1 MESKRRVGERRKEK
15 RIGKARKESREEK
28 KKWTQSGTLE
38 LYLIILMSSLML
50 TWSGTRNLV
59 LSRMGSCFS
68 PLYLSMI
75 TLQTKAQTESVSPL
89 LFWLMKFYDGNISCA
104 VFRPDTLTAEQ
115 CPWSILRCIR
125 GVRSWIFVYGGKRS
139 QSSACESKVH
149 VDWSKANLLDLRT
162 QTVFLT
168 AVRHL
173 IKLKNAFQIS
183 LLQTALQ
190 RHTDHFM
197 ACNTNPLRLAAQ
209 RIFWLIWKHCLL
221 LIWAL

>member
-1 MESKRRVGERRKEK
+1 MGWKNKDSKGKKIKKVESKRRVGERRKEK

-75 TLQTKAQTESVSPL
+75 TYRQRHKQNQSLHFYSDWWNSVKATFPV
-89 LFWLMKFYDGNISCA
+89 LFLDLI
-104 VFRPDTLTAEQ
+104 
-115 CPWSILRCIR
+115 PWQQSSGHDQYWDVI
-125 GVRSWIFVYGGKRS
+125 GGWGHGYLYMEEKRT

-149 VDWSKANLLDLRT
+149 VYWSKANLPDLQT

-190 RHTDHFM
+190 KHTDG
-197 ACNTNPLRLAAQ
+197 L
-209 RIFWLIWKHCLL
+209 
-221 LIWAL
+221 